1 MYFWKYLR
9 RSVRIRVSLAVTRF
23 VFVLKRSVRRVGAA
37 QMQIA
42 NGKHAHIHAWI
53 RINVHTYVLRLPALK
68 YAIHT
73 SKSTLRYITHWPH
86 NSCSSQRRRRH
97 RQRRQLLC
105 QTAATRAD
113 KGSPLGEHSLR
124 RRRRRRKMW
133 HLTHLWKSESE
144 CAAKLILLECFVV
157 KKQQEKK
164 QQNQNVLFWVR
175 ELVIRGHLVREREEG
190 RERDAWRDALRII
203 GMELQQM
210 QMP

>member
-1 MYFWKYLR
+1 
-9 RSVRIRVSLAVTRF
+9 
-23 VFVLKRSVRRVGAA
+23 
-37 QMQIA
+37 MQIA

-164 QQNQNVLFWVR
+164 TTKPKCFILSARARDTRAF
-175 ELVIRGHLVREREEG
+175 REREGG
-190 RERDAWRDALRII
+190 RERARCLARCTENHRDGVATDADAVGYESCENREQHLTW
-203 GMELQQM
+203 E
-210 QMP
+210 